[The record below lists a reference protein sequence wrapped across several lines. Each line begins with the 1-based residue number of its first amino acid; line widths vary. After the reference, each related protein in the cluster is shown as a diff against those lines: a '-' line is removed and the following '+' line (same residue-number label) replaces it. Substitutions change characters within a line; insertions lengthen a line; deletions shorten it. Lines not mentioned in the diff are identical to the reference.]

1 MLLICNV
8 SNSLSF
14 EHENFKQIR
23 IFYLVYP
30 SILVKY
36 SVFILFHISGYWPI
50 SPSKVTSKLPKEAEI
65 AFERFKNFYLKDH
78 SGRQLNLQPHL
89 GQADINAIFYQKKD
103 DVVSPKRHI
112 LLVGVVYSQEN
123 FLDPLTYCYCEITK
137 ENYNLNGI

>member
-1 MLLICNV
+1 MILYVHPILLLKFLTSCFV
-8 SNSLSF
+8 
-14 EHENFKQIR
+14 
-23 IFYLVYP
+23 
-30 SILVKY
+30 
-36 SVFILFHISGYWPI
+36 SGYWPI

-112 LLVGVVYSQEN
+112 LLVGVLHIGLEILC
-123 FLDPLTYCYCEITK
+123 FLS
-137 ENYNLNGI
+137 